1 MKRILYSICI
11 GSVALALTAQGAT
24 NNDEPNTTR
33 GKARKA
39 QTVQKK
45 ATAASPTVS
54 HSRQMRGQRNVTNE
68 RFRQRT
74 NVTPRTTSNAVIR
87 ENNLRNNRVQTVR
100 NRSVRN
106 TNQVRARNDLTV
118 NRERNL
124 RVNRGGNVA
133 VNRER
138 NFSVNRER
146 NITNNRV
153 NRVRNVTIT
162 NNWRGERFSG
172 RQYAAFRNY
181 HREWHDRGWWGSHF
195 PRITF
200 VFGAP
205 YYWNAGYWYPA
216 WGYNPG
222 YYYPYDGP
230 IYGYNNLPPDQVVV
244 NVQSQLQRE
253 GYYDGPIDGVLGPM
267 TRQAIAAFQ
276 DDHGL
281 AVTSAVDEPTLE
293 TLGLV

>member
-1 MKRILYSICI
+1 MKRILTTICI
-11 GSVALALTAQGAT
+11 ASVALALTAQGVET
-24 NNDEPNTTR
+24 NDNQQSR
-33 GKARKA
+33 RKGRKA
-39 QTVQKK
+39 QAVQKATSPTPQRGVSTAGSNRRTQNATTQK
-45 ATAASPTVS
+45 RYNATA
-54 HSRQMRGQRNVTNE
+54 
-68 RFRQRT
+68 
-74 NVTPRTTSNAVIR
+74 R
-87 ENNLRNNRVQTVR
+87 ENNLRASRPNALRE
-100 NRSVRN
+100 RSVRN
-106 TNQVRARNDLTV
+106 TNQIRARNDLTV

-124 RVNRGGNVA
+124 RVNRDRNVT

-138 NFSVNRER
+138 NLTVNRNRNIAVNRER
-146 NITNNRV
+146 NITV
-153 NRVRNVTIT
+153 NRRRNVTIV
-162 NNWRGERFSG
+162 NNWRSERFSG

-181 HREWHDRGWWGSHF
+181 HREWHDRGWWSSHF
-195 PRITF
+195 TRITF

-267 TRQAIAAFQ
+267 SREAIAAFQ
-276 DDHGL
+276 EDHGL

>member
-1 MKRILYSICI
+1 MKRILTTICI
-11 GSVALALTAQGAT
+11 GSVALALTAQGV
-24 NNDEPNTTR
+24 EPNDNQR
-33 GKARKA
+33 KPGKGRKA
-39 QTVQKK
+39 QATQK
-45 ATAASPTVS
+45 ATSTTAQRGASTARPNRHTY
-54 HSRQMRGQRNVTNE
+54 NA
-68 RFRQRT
+68 
-74 NVTPRTTSNAVIR
+74 TTHNRSNAVAR
-87 ENNLRNNRVQTVR
+87 ENNVGARRAHALPG
-100 NRSVRN
+100 SVRN
-106 TNQVRARNDLTV
+106 TNQARARNNPTVNRNRNVTV

-124 RVNRGGNVA
+124 TVNRERNVA

-138 NFSVNRER
+138 NITVNRR
-146 NITNNRV
+146 
-153 NRVRNVTIT
+153 RNVTIV
-162 NNWRGERFSG
+162 NNWRSERFSG

-181 HREWHDRGWWGSHF
+181 RREWHDRGWWSSHF
-195 PRITF
+195 SRITF

-253 GYYDGPIDGVLGPM
+253 GYYDGPTDGVLGPM
-267 TRQAIAAFQ
+267 TREAIAAFQ
-276 DDHGL
+276 EDHGL

>member
-1 MKRILYSICI
+1 MKRILTTICI
-11 GSVALALTAQGAT
+11 GSVALALTAQGVET
-24 NNDEPNTTR
+24 SDNQQSR
-33 GKARKA
+33 RKARKA
-39 QTVQKK
+39 QAVQN
-45 ATAASPTVS
+45 ATSTTAQRGVS
-54 HSRQMRGQRNVTNE
+54 TARSNR
-68 RFRQRT
+68 RT
-74 NVTPRTTSNAVIR
+74 YNATPQKRSNAVVR
-87 ENNLRNNRVQTVR
+87 ENNLRASRTNTLRE
-100 NRSVRN
+100 RSVRN
-106 TNQVRARNDLTV
+106 TNQIRARNDLTV

-124 RVNRGGNVA
+124 RVNRERNLT
-133 VNRER
+133 VNRNR
-138 NFSVNRER
+138 NIAVNRER
-146 NITNNRV
+146 NITV
-153 NRVRNVTIT
+153 NRRRNVTIV
-162 NNWRGERFSG
+162 NNWRSERFSG

-181 HREWHDRGWWGSHF
+181 RREWHDRGWWSSHF

-205 YYWNAGYWYPA
+205 YYWNSGYWYPA

-253 GYYDGPIDGVLGPM
+253 GYYDGPIDGVLGPN
-267 TRQAIAAFQ
+267 TREAIAAFQ
-276 DDHGL
+276 EDHGL